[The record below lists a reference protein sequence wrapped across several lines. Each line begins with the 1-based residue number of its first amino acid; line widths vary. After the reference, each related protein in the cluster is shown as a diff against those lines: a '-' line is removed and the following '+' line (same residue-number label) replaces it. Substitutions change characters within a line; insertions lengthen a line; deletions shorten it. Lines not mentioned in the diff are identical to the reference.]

1 MSPDRTER
9 RVEEV
14 VDSFD
19 QLVALLERFEP
30 VETVLTQLVAF
41 ATTTIPG
48 TASATVTVVR
58 HDDARTLAASHGWA
72 TALDEQQYAAQ
83 DGPCLHAIRT
93 GRVVRMDI
101 AKSDRWPAYCAA
113 ARSEKVAA
121 VLSVP
126 LLVDE
131 DIVDTAAALN
141 LTTAQPEAFDPL
153 DEALL
158 ELFTHALSV
167 VINHA
172 YRHRRAAELV
182 DQLGAALETRDV
194 IGTAKGLLMAQHS
207 CGPERAFEL
216 LRAASQRSNTKL
228 RDVAAHLV
236 RNETR

>member
-30 VETVLTQLVAF
+30 VETVLTQLVEF

-58 HDDARTLAASHGWA
+58 HEDARTLAASHQWA
-72 TALDEQQYAAQ
+72 GDLDEHQYKAQ

-101 AKSDRWPAYCAA
+101 TAADRWPEYCAA
-113 ARSEKVAA
+113 ARLHNVAA
-121 VLSVP
+121 ALSVP
-126 LLVDE
+126 LFVDD

-141 LTTAQPEAFDPL
+141 LTTEQPEAFDPL

-182 DQLGAALETRDV
+182 DQLGAALETRDI
-194 IGTAKGLLMAQHS
+194 IGTAKGLLMSQHR
-207 CGPERAFEL
+207 CGPDRAFEL

-228 RDVAAHLV
+228 RDVAAQLV
-236 RNETR
+236 NNETP